1 MFPWKANAVTLYS
14 KWMNPHSSFAISL
27 LKISK
32 QKSQCVQGKKEGRKD
47 KEREG
52 RRRKERKNERMK
64 AEKGGGEEIRKEE
77 RNQEKREKRERKKEI
92 FLCKVSE

>member
-27 LKISK
+27 LSISK
-32 QKSQCVQGKKEGRKD
+32 QKSQCVKGKKEGRKD
-47 KEREG
+47 KRDREG

-64 AEKGGGEEIRKEE
+64 AKKGGGEEIRKEE
-77 RNQEKREKRERKKEI
+77 RKRKEREKEEI